1 MTLYD
6 RKCKFTVVQRALRIA
21 EKSDTI
27 KLHFMSLHRLTDPET
42 SRFRVLASMQVETTY
57 AFKATHCM
65 VEVLARAHLE
75 AAPCDPA
82 SCELVAHQ
90 KAEQLQSVKQQQK
103 HLQNPG
109 AGVCRSGCHP
119 TMTATCQGGLAWASH
134 WPWGSIPKLTN
145 LPACS

>member
-1 MTLYD
+1 M
-6 RKCKFTVVQRALRIA
+6 
-21 EKSDTI
+21 
-27 KLHFMSLHRLTDPET
+27 DPET
-42 SRFRVLASMQVETTY
+42 SRFRVLAEATR

-82 SCELVAHQ
+82 SCELVARQ

-103 HLQNPG
+103 HLQNLG
-109 AGVCRSGCHP
+109 GVLQVWLPPDNDSHLP
-119 TMTATCQGGLAWASH
+119 GGLAWASH